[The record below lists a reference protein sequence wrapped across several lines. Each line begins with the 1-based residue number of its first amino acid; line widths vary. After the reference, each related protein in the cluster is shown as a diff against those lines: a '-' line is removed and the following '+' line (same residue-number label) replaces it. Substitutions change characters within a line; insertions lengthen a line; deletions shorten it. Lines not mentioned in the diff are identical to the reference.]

1 MGKLGKLI
9 FKNTA
14 TNYLLLGVRMVSAII
29 LTRIVFLGLGD
40 QYYGFWTLL
49 WAIFGYSLLLDF
61 GFGKTVQKYTA
72 EATFS
77 GDVEHYSKILSA
89 VFFSYLSMSL
99 LIISFAAGMMF
110 FIQNIFV
117 LPPGANIWYYRLSFI
132 LFGIGIAGVFPGGIF
147 PEILVGLKRHYL
159 RNYIML
165 INTVLEFVGVYLILK
180 FNGSLL
186 SLAIFAAIPN
196 FLTNIMMAVAVFK
209 LIPGLKISLAGLNM
223 KTIREIA
230 DFSLF
235 AYIVSI
241 AGMIIFKTDR
251 IVLGVMVGM
260 GGVTVYQLGTRIP
273 EIMSNL
279 TMQFQENIPPLVASL
294 HKAGERQQLQ
304 DMLFNSI
311 RLTVFLSTGA
321 LIIFGMLA
329 RQIMHAWL
337 KVSTNDVMFIVYLM
351 LISVYIL
358 VAFRSS
364 PINFLQM
371 AGRHRLVAVLYVIE
385 SIANLGLSILLVFH
399 FGVPGVAFGTLI
411 PNLIISVFI
420 VFPLAAKFCEQSIW
434 SYVWKV
440 YLPAFLIGIPAILFL
455 KWITAVIPL
464 PEWNLL
470 LLVLAGPI
478 AGLLYLLPGWTIF
491 VNKAEKRK
499 LLSIVPF
506 IPRGIKSFL
515 GGSAPDDLNP

>member
-14 TNYLLLGVRMVSAII
+14 TNYLLLGTRMVSAVI

-72 EATFS
+72 ESTFS
-77 GDVEHYSKILSA
+77 TDVEHYSKILSA

-99 LIISFAAGMMF
+99 LIISFAFVMMF
-110 FIQNIFV
+110 FIQDIFV

-132 LFGIGIAGVFPGGIF
+132 LFGIGISGVFPGGIF
-147 PEILVGLKRHYL
+147 PEILVGMKRHYL

-165 INTVLEFVGVYLILK
+165 INTVLEFAGVYLIVKLD
-180 FNGSLL
+180 GSLL

-196 FLTNIMMAVAVFK
+196 LLTNTMMAVTVFK
-209 LIPGLKISLAGLNM
+209 LIPGLKISFSGLNM

-230 DFSLF
+230 DFSVF

-241 AGMIIFKTDR
+241 AEMIIFKADR
-251 IVLGVMVGM
+251 IVLGVMVGLA
-260 GGVTVYQLGTRIP
+260 GVTVYQLGTRIP
-273 EIMSNL
+273 EIMSSL

-294 HKAGERQQLQ
+294 HKAGNREKLQ

-311 RLTVFLSTGA
+311 RLTVFLSTCA

-337 KVSTNDVMFIVYLM
+337 KVSSENVMFIVYIM
-351 LISVYIL
+351 LVSVYVM

-364 PINFLQM
+364 AINFLQM
-371 AGRHRLVAVLYVIE
+371 AGRHRLVAGLYVGE
-385 SIANLGLSILLVFH
+385 SIANLSLSILLVFH

-411 PNLIISVFI
+411 PNVIISIFI
-420 VFPLAAKFCEQSIW
+420 VLPLAAKFCDQSIW
-434 SYVWKV
+434 TYAWKV

-464 PEWNLL
+464 NEWNLL

-478 AGLLYLLPGWTIF
+478 AGLLYLLPGWAVF
-491 VNKAEKRK
+491 VRKEEKTK
-499 LLSIVPF
+499 LLSVVPF
-506 IPRGIKSFL
+506 IPHGIKSFL

>member
-1 MGKLGKLI
+1 MEKLGKLI
-9 FKNTA
+9 LKNTA
-14 TNYLLLGVRMVSAII
+14 TNYLLLGTKMISAVI

-72 EATFS
+72 EATFT
-77 GDVEHYSKILSA
+77 GDIEHYSRIISS
-89 VFFSYLSMSL
+89 VFFSYLFMAM
-99 LIISFAAGMMF
+99 IIILFAFGIMF
-110 FIQNIFV
+110 YIQNIFV
-117 LPPGANIWYYRLSFI
+117 LPPDANIWYYRLSFI

-147 PEILVGLKRHYL
+147 PEILVGMKRHYL

-165 INTVLEFVGVYLILK
+165 VNTLLEFVGVFLIIK

-196 FLTNIMMAVAVFK
+196 LITNFMMAITVLK
-209 LIPGLKISLAGLNM
+209 LIPGLKISFHGMNM

-241 AGMIIFKTDR
+241 AGMIIFKADR

-260 GGVTVYQLGTRIP
+260 TGITIYQLGTRIP

-279 TMQFQENIPPLVASL
+279 TMQFQENIPPLAASL

-311 RLTVFLSTGA
+311 RLTVFLSTCT
-321 LIIFGMLA
+321 LIIFWMLA
-329 RQIMHAWL
+329 KQIMHTWL
-337 KVSTNDVMFIVYLM
+337 KVSSSEVMFIVYVL
-351 LISVYIL
+351 LISVFIM

-385 SIANLGLSILLVFH
+385 SIATLTMSILLVH
-399 FGVPGVAFGTLI
+399 FYGVKGIVFGTLI

-420 VFPLAAKFCEQSIW
+420 VFPLAAKFGSRSIW
-434 SYVWKV
+434 SYLWKI
-440 YLPAFLIGIPAILFL
+440 YLPALFIGIPAILFL
-455 KWITAVIPL
+455 YWVTAIIPL

-470 LLVLAGPI
+470 LLALAGPI
-478 AGLLYLLPGWTIF
+478 AGLLYLIPGWAIF
-491 VNKAEKRK
+491 IKKHERAK
-499 LLSIVPF
+499 LLSMVPF
-506 IPRGIKSFL
+506 MHLKVKIFL
-515 GGSAPDDLNP
+515 GGSAPDNLNQ

>member
-1 MGKLGKLI
+1 MGLGQLI

-14 TNYLLLGVRMVSAII
+14 TNYLLLGARMVSAVI

-72 EATFS
+72 EATFTN
-77 GDVEHYSKILSA
+77 DVAHYSRILSA

-99 LIISFAAGMMF
+99 LIISFAFVMMF
-110 FIQNIFV
+110 FIQDIFV

-132 LFGIGIAGVFPGGIF
+132 LFGIGISGVFPGGIF
-147 PEILVGLKRHYL
+147 PEILVGMKRHYL

-165 INTVLEFVGVYLILK
+165 INTVLEFAGVYLIIKL
-180 FNGSLL
+180 NGSLL

-196 FLTNIMMAVAVFK
+196 LITNTMMGVAVFK
-209 LIPGLKISLAGLNM
+209 LIPGLKISFSGLNM

-241 AGMIIFKTDR
+241 AEMIIFKSDR
-251 IVLGVMVGM
+251 IVLGVMVGLT
-260 GGVTVYQLGTRIP
+260 GVTVYQLGTRIP
-273 EIMSNL
+273 EIMSSL
-279 TMQFQENIPPLVASL
+279 TMQFQENIPPLVASI
-294 HKAGERQQLQ
+294 HKSGDRQKLQ

-311 RLTVFLSTGA
+311 RFTVFLSTCA
-321 LIIFGMLA
+321 LVIFGMLA

-337 KVSTNDVMFIVYLM
+337 KVSSNDVMFIVYLM
-351 LISVYIL
+351 LFSVFIM

-364 PINFLQM
+364 SINFLQM
-371 AGRHRLVAVLYVIE
+371 AGRHRLVAILYVVE
-385 SIANLGLSILLVFH
+385 SIANLGLSILLVSH

-411 PNLIISVFI
+411 PNFIISVFI

-434 SYVWKV
+434 SYVWRV
-440 YLPAFLIGIPAILFL
+440 YIPAFLIGIPAALFL
-455 KWITAVIPL
+455 KWITSVIPL
-464 PEWNLL
+464 NEWNLL

-478 AGLLYLLPGWTIF
+478 AGLLYLLPGWAIF
-491 VNKAEKRK
+491 VNKTEKAK
-499 LLSIVPF
+499 LLSVVPF
-506 IPRGIKSFL
+506 IPHGIKSFL

>member
-14 TNYLLLGVRMVSAII
+14 TNYLLLGARMVSAVI
-29 LTRIVFLGLGD
+29 LTRIVFLGLGN

-49 WAIFGYSLLLDF
+49 WAVFGYSLLLDF

-72 EATFS
+72 EATFT
-77 GDVEHYSKILSA
+77 GDVEHYGKIVSA
-89 VFFSYLSMSL
+89 VFFSYLLMSL
-99 LIISFAAGMMF
+99 VIISFAVVMMF

-132 LFGIGIAGVFPGGIF
+132 LFGIGISGVFPGGIF
-147 PEILVGLKRHYL
+147 PEILVGMKRHYL

-165 INTVLEFVGVYLILK
+165 INTALEFAGVFLIIKL
-180 FNGSLL
+180 NGSLL

-196 FLTNIMMAVAVFK
+196 LLTNTMMAIAVFK
-209 LIPGLKISLAGLNM
+209 LIPGLKISFSGLNM

-241 AGMIIFKTDR
+241 AEMIIFKSDR
-251 IVLGVMVGM
+251 VVLGVMVGL
-260 GGVTVYQLGTRIP
+260 GGVAVYQLGTRIP
-273 EIMSNL
+273 EIMSSL

-294 HKAGERQQLQ
+294 HKSGERQKLQ
-304 DMLFNSI
+304 NMLFNSI
-311 RLTVFLSTGA
+311 RLTVFISTCA

-337 KVSTNDVMFIVYLM
+337 KVSSDDIMFIVYLM
-351 LISVYIL
+351 LISVYIM

-364 PINFLQM
+364 SINFLQM

-385 SIANLGLSILLVFH
+385 GIANLGLSILLVFH

-411 PNLIISVFI
+411 PNAIISILI

-440 YLPAFLIGIPAILFL
+440 YLPAFLIGIPAVLFL
-455 KWITAVIPL
+455 RWVTAAVPL
-464 PEWNLL
+464 HEWNLWL
-470 LLVLAGPI
+470 LILVGPVAGV
-478 AGLLYLLPGWTIF
+478 LYLLPGWAIF
-491 VNKAEKRK
+491 VRKDEKTK
-499 LLSIVPF
+499 LLSSVSF
-506 IPRGIKSFL
+506 IPHGIKSFL